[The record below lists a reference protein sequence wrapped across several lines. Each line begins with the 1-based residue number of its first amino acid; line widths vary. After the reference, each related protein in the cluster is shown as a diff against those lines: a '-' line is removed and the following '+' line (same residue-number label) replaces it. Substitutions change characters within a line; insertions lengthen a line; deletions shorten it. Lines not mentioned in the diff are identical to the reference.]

1 MAKKILA
8 DVTASGNV
16 AATRGLV
23 LPGGFAPVTLN
34 GQVGTTGQVL
44 ASNATATP
52 GWVDQKFP
60 TAVAITSG
68 TTTGPV
74 IGLTMSGTGN
84 ISGTAIPSASTTTS
98 GVITTGAQT
107 FDGLKTFGVSSPAS
121 GGIRIANAA
130 LFEYSGY
137 STTSGLTVLSN
148 VPGSTGNITT
158 PSLYIAVTQSNATTA
173 TGFVGAEFRASTAA
187 SRTFLITF
195 SAAAALQGSISTL
208 NNATTYSTSS
218 DYRMKENIVP
228 MSNSIERLMALKPSR
243 FNFIEYPGVFMDG
256 FIAHEVQEIIPEAVV
271 GEKDEVNEDGTPTY
285 QGLDQSKMV
294 PLLTAA
300 LQDAILKI
308 EALEARI
315 ENLENNKVE

>member
-60 TAVAITSG
+60 TAVTM
-68 TTTGPV
+68 TTGQSNGPV
-74 IGLTMSGTGN
+74 VGLTMSGT
-84 ISGTAIPSASTTTS
+84 SDVTGTAIPIATLNASGVVTTTN
-98 GVITTGAQT
+98 QT
-107 FDGLKTFGVSSPAS
+107 FAGIKTFGINST
-121 GGIRIANAA
+121 GGARIANGAV
-130 LFEYSGY
+130 FDYNGY
-137 STTSGLTVLSN
+137 STTSGLTTLSN

-158 PSLYIAVTQSNATTA
+158 PSVYISVLQSIATTA
-173 TGFVGAEFRASTAA
+173 TGSVGAEFRASTAA

-285 QGLDQSKMV
+285 QGIDQSKMV